1 MVLITAEDLVVQ
13 TREVV
18 NVVRENNK
26 AALVGKDNLGRI
38 CNTQVSTVSCGSCF
52 VSPPTYRVSKE
63 DLYVLVKIEFDI
75 SHVAGKEDTSSSSN
89 RGLGSDGFLLRS
101 LIDGQNNRIEHHALE
116 RE

>member
-38 CNTQVSTVSCGSCF
+38 
-52 VSPPTYRVSKE
+52 
-63 DLYVLVKIEFDI
+63 
-75 SHVAGKEDTSSSSN
+75 
-89 RGLGSDGFLLRS
+89 
-101 LIDGQNNRIEHHALE
+101 
-116 RE
+116 